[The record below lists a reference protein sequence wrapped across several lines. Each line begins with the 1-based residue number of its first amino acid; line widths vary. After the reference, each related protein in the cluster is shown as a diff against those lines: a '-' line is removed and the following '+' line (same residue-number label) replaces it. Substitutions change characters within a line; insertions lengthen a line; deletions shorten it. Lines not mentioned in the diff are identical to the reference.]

1 MMMVYVVVYKNNHLV
16 SHGMRIDDGK
26 SDLERAKTRGYKV
39 RIWEMYGLNHFNEL
53 PEETQEEIK
62 QFIKGLS

>member
-1 MMMVYVVVYKNNHLV
+1 MMMVYVVVYKNNHLI

-26 SDLERAKTRGYKV
+26 SDLERAKIRGYRV